1 MQGISNMK
9 AGVAGSGGSLRRFAA
24 LSAIASGVIGLMGFV
39 FLIAFFALEA
49 PAVMKSGNLT
59 ASTFFGVLSNIC
71 GIAQMLLLI
80 IVAVALAQSLAQ
92 HGSGRIAPL
101 RRVGLACGVAGTVVM
116 AAATVLSTMRVGA
129 VGQVAMASM
138 LGLAAVG
145 LWLVISNYLGR
156 ADEVLSPRLAWLGV
170 AVGAGIIIMAISF
183 LGAGGPSMMQDP
195 SSIPANFLVLTGIG
209 IGTLALQIG
218 LPLWSILLG
227 RTLLKG
233 DRI

>member
-1 MQGISNMK
+1 MQVISNMK

-24 LSAIASGVIGLMGFV
+24 LSAIASGVIGLAGFV
-39 FLIAFFALEA
+39 FLIAFFVLEA
-49 PAVMKSGNLT
+49 SAVMKSGNLT
-59 ASTFFGVLSNIC
+59 APTFFGVLSNIC

-92 HGSGRIAPL
+92 HGSGRVVAL
-101 RRVGLACGVAGTVVM
+101 RKVGLACGVAGTVVM

-156 ADEVLSPRLAWLGV
+156 ADEVLRLGLAWLGV
-170 AVGAGIIIMAISF
+170 AVGAAMIIMAISF
-183 LGAGGPSMMQDP
+183 LAAGGSSITQDP
-195 SSIPANFLVLTGIG
+195 SSVPANFVVLAGIA
-209 IGTLALQIG
+209 IGTLAMEVG

-227 RTLLKG
+227 RTLLRRG
-233 DRI
+233 RI